1 MHASRQDKHRRVLHL
16 FRDHRSTRLD
26 LINGHLVFSRSNEH
40 AREYASE
47 SRPPVSRR
55 QARLKVAAQ
64 RMRDA
69 RLDSIR
75 EKLIRRRGDDVPRT
89 VADI

>member
-1 MHASRQDKHRRVLHL
+1 MHASRQDKYRRVLHL
-16 FRDHRSTRLD
+16 LRDRRTNRLD
-26 LINGHLVFSRSNEH
+26 LINRHLVFSCSNEH

-47 SRPPVSRR
+47 SGPPVSGR
-55 QARLKVAAQ
+55 QARLKMVAQ

-75 EKLIRRRGDDVPRT
+75 EKLIRGRGDDVPRA